1 MCFGTLSDC
10 GSGIYG
16 ANVKGEI
23 VPYCGAHEGIGFF
36 SQSPSVLKRDYPENS
51 HFVFCQNKIK
61 TFFLTLYVLLFLFFV
76 FVVDIVG
83 LIFYVHE

>member
-16 ANVKGEI
+16 AKVKGEI
-23 VPYCGAHEGIGFF
+23 VPYCGAHEGIGLF

-51 HFVFCQNKIK
+51 HFVFCQNKK
-61 TFFLTLYVLLFLFFV
+61 NFLFNPLCFCFCFV
-76 FVVDIVG
+76 FCFFDIVG